1 MRAAAFVA
9 ALAVLVPL
17 VSCDATTPDQG
28 RDAKLQVTGGQFFRE
43 ALPSAENGPAVRSVT
58 VSPVVRA
65 GANDRS
71 CSGTV
76 DPSATS
82 VALSLIGDPGYWIV
96 QAGVPDVAAPEFP
109 TFAARVGFASSLGG
123 GPQTLVTRAVDGAGN
138 FGPALTRSIDVASQG
153 LPSGILVVNLRW
165 SNEADLDLHVVDPNG
180 VEIDK
185 HNINSYEPPPPGS
198 PPEAPG
204 TEHVG
209 GVLDFDSNAD
219 CVQDGLRAEN
229 VVWAAP
235 PPKGHY
241 VVRVDTSSLCSA
253 VTSSW
258 RVEAFLE
265 GRSLGAAEGLATAN
279 DTRFSLD
286 RGAGVLALE
295 FDVP

>member
-1 MRAAAFVA
+1 MRTAALFVASFA
-9 ALAVLVPL
+9 ALA
-17 VSCDATTPDQG
+17 SCDATNPDQG

-43 ALPSAENGPAVRSVT
+43 ALPSAETGPAVRSVT
-58 VSPVVRA
+58 VSPIVRA
-65 GANDRS
+65 GANDRT

-76 DPSATS
+76 DASSTS

-96 QAGVPDVAAPEFP
+96 PTGVPDVAAPDFP
-109 TFAARVGFASSLGG
+109 TFAVRVGFASSLPAGR
-123 GPQTLVTRAVDGAGN
+123 QTLVTRAVDGAGN
-138 FGPALTRSIDVASQG
+138 FGPAFTRTIDVAPQG
-153 LPSGILVVNLRW
+153 LPAGVLVVNLRW
-165 SNEADLDLHVVDPNG
+165 QNEADLDLHVVDPNG

-185 HNINSYEPPPPGS
+185 HNVNSYEPPPPGS
-198 PPEAPG
+198 PPEPPG

-209 GVLDFDSNAD
+209 GVLDFDSNAQ

-229 VVWAAP
+229 VVWAEAP
-235 PPKGHY
+235 PRGHY
-241 VVRVDTSSLCSA
+241 VVRVDTSSLCGA

-265 GRSLGAAEGLATAN
+265 GRSLGAIQGLATDA
-279 DTRFSLD
+279 DTRFSHD

>member
-1 MRAAAFVA
+1 MRAAVI
-9 ALAVLVPL
+9 ALASFGVLA
-17 VSCDATTPDQG
+17 SCDATTSDQG
-28 RDAKLQVTGGQFFRE
+28 RDAKLQVTGGQFFRD
-43 ALPSAENGPAVRSVT
+43 ALPTAEAGPAVRAVAI
-58 VSPVVRA
+58 SPILRA
-65 GANDRS
+65 GANDRT

-76 DPSATS
+76 DPLATS
-82 VALSLIGDPGYWIV
+82 VALTLIGDTGYWIV
-96 QAGVPDVAAPEFP
+96 PTGVPDVAAPEFP
-109 TFAARVGFASSLGG
+109 TFAARVGFASSLGA

-138 FGPALTRSIDVASQG
+138 FGPALTRTIDVAPQG
-153 LPSGILVVNLRW
+153 LPSGVLVVNLRW

-229 VVWAAP
+229 VVWASAP
-235 PPKGHY
+235 PHGHY
-241 VVRVDTSSLCSA
+241 VVRVDTSSLCSV